1 MDPKPPIGSV
11 FLFYILIS
19 IYFFKYEI
27 IVRTSAWSFVNQ
39 NPIQVVCNIYTVL
52 GVDSNV
58 CTIGGNSI
66 RETGHNLSKGS
77 PHWGTADF

>member
-1 MDPKPPIGSV
+1 MGLSYKS
-11 FLFYILIS
+11 LLS
-19 IYFFKYEI
+19 
-27 IVRTSAWSFVNQ
+27 SFMY
-39 NPIQVVCNIYTVL
+39 C

-77 PHWGTADF
+77 PHWGTADFKKDIRVKFNFGSINET

>member
-1 MDPKPPIGSV
+1 MV
-11 FLFYILIS
+11 HALIRDVDH
-19 IYFFKYEI
+19 F
-27 IVRTSAWSFVNQ
+27 RAHC
-39 NPIQVVCNIYTVL
+39 PNIYTVL

-77 PHWGTADF
+77 PHWGTADSLKDIRVKFNFGSINET